1 VTVLQRT
8 LAIST
13 QSGIAVVEPTQ
24 YGLVLHS
31 GLHHTTDKLNVR
43 RVGADIILVPDWTAG
58 SRDSN
63 LQARA
68 MLKERCDASRPLG
81 LVRSGEDE
89 LMVIYEG
96 QNQLYLFLLLSNF

>member
-1 VTVLQRT
+1 
-8 LAIST
+8 
-13 QSGIAVVEPTQ
+13 VEPTQ
-24 YGLVLHS
+24 YGLVLHFR
-31 GLHHTTDKLNVR
+31 LCYTTDQLTVP
-43 RVGADIILVPDWTAG
+43 RVGGDIVLVPDWTAG

-81 LVRSGEDE
+81 LARSGEDE

-96 QNQLYLFLLLSNF
+96 QNQLSLFLLYRI